1 VGCKLIVGLGNP
13 GRRYAGTPHNVGF
26 MALDCVAG
34 MLGCGLGRSW
44 RFHGRTASG
53 EWEGVTVLLLRPET
67 YMNLSGRSV
76 AALARYRKLA
86 ASEIV
91 VISDDADMDLG
102 RLRLRAR
109 GGSGGHRG
117 LASLIG
123 ALGDDGFARVRI
135 GIGRR
140 PEAGGLVDQVLTPFG
155 PREIEAV
162 LPAVKRAAEAALCVV
177 TNGIDAAM
185 NRYNGSA

>member
-26 MALDCVAG
+26 MALDVAAG
-34 MLGCGLGRSW
+34 MLGCRMGRSW
-44 RFHGRTASG
+44 RFHGRVASA
-53 EWEGVTVLLLRPET
+53 EWEGVSVLLLRPET
-67 YMNLSGRSV
+67 YMNLSGKSV
-76 AALARYRKLA
+76 AALARFRKLA
-86 ASEIV
+86 ASDIV

-102 RLRLRAR
+102 KLRLRAR

-140 PEAGGLVDQVLTPFG
+140 PETGGLVDHVLTPFG
-155 PREIEAV
+155 PAEMEAAV
-162 LPAVKRAAEAALCVV
+162 PAVRRAAEAALYVA